1 MLKQTY
7 ISPLSSQNAGGGGTG
22 GRVGFFFFLSPP
34 PPPPPFSGTFLA
46 FASSPLFCF
55 RPPSLE
61 QATILEMY
69 KDNRC

>member
-7 ISPLSSQNAGGGGTG
+7 ISPLSSQNAAREETG
-22 GRVGFFFFLSPP
+22 ERMGFLFSLSPS

-46 FASSPLFCF
+46 FASSPLFRF
-55 RPPSLE
+55 WPPTLE

-69 KDNRC
+69 KDNKC